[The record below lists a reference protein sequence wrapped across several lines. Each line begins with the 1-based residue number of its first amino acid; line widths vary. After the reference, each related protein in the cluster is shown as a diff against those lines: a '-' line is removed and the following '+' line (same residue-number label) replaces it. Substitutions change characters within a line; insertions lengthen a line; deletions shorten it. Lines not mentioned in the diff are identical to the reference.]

1 MPCAYYLHIA
11 SIWSCLPYDP
21 IYQLLQVLTQ
31 TSVAGS
37 SEVGRYGK
45 GNRTVAGGKVENR
58 TGKGWGS
65 AAMLVCRTFY
75 MLGHL
80 IIKTFCGYYFVK
92 LSISL
97 FDGVNGKK

>member
-31 TSVAGS
+31 TTVAGS
-37 SEVGRYGK
+37 SEVGRCGK
-45 GNRTVAGGKVENR
+45 GNGIVVGGKVENR
-58 TGKGWGS
+58 TGKGWGL
-65 AAMLVCRTFY
+65 ATMLVCRTFY
-75 MLGHL
+75 MLGQL
-80 IIKTFCGYYFVK
+80 IVRIFCGYCFLK

-97 FDGVNGKK
+97 FDGVNGQE

>member
-31 TSVAGS
+31 TSVARS
-37 SEVGRYGK
+37 SEIGRYGK
-45 GNRTVAGGKVENR
+45 GNGIVARGKVENR
-58 TGKGWGS
+58 TRKGWGS

-75 MLGHL
+75 MLGQL
-80 IIKTFCGYYFVK
+80 IVRIFCGYCFVK
-92 LSISL
+92 LSISI
-97 FDGVNGKK
+97 FDVVNGQE